1 MLRMKNNQFWIAGL
15 AAMILLTGCGTKTKT
30 TPQEQYDAL
39 MKTLNILYEQY
50 DNGEVTEAQADS
62 VMAEILQG
70 SIAIARQYPGDEVG
84 YSILKDMYYYLSTE
98 EKAELFAQLDSN
110 RFEEKELTKA
120 YTAFKAERLT
130 TVGCAY
136 TDIAARMP
144 DGQTLRLSELVGET
158 DYVLVDFWATWCGPC
173 RASLPALK
181 QLYKDL
187 PAGRLEILGVSLDN
201 SEEKWATFIKDQQLV
216 WRHISDLQG
225 WQSGPAAV
233 YGVNSIPA
241 TVLIDRN
248 GTIVAR
254 NASEEELR
262 SIIVEA
268 NLTR

>member
-1 MLRMKNNQFWIAGL
+1 MWIAGL
-15 AAMILLTGCGTKTKT
+15 AVMLLLAGCGTKTKT
-30 TPQEQYDAL
+30 ATPEEQYDAL
-39 MKTLNILYEQY
+39 VKSLHALYEQY
-50 DNGEVTEAQADS
+50 DKGEVTEAEADS
-62 VMAEILQG
+62 IMDEILN
-70 SIAIARQYPGDEVG
+70 AMWTLNHTAVG
-84 YSILKDMYYYLSTE
+84 ETYI
-98 EKAELFAQLDSN
+98 
-110 RFEEKELTKA
+110 
-120 YTAFKAERLT
+120 
-130 TVGCAY
+130 
-136 TDIAARMP
+136 DIAAP
-144 DGQTLRLSELVGET
+144 TPEGDTLRLSELVGET
-158 DYVLVDFWATWCGPC
+158 DYVLGDFWATWCGPC

-225 WQSGPAAV
+225 WQSGPAAL

-262 SIIVEA
+262 EICK
-268 NLTR
+268 